1 LKVIYFF
8 LKFPYDYYGL
18 KDLLKSFL
26 DSRGIL
32 CNISTI
38 YLSNFSFD
46 GLNILFLNFI
56 RSDFYVLSILNC
68 RELQFY
74 KLKLKILLK
83 TSFNKQIILVLFLIN
98 IQIMRWLQYTS
109 FLSNKKKLYLE
120 LDIYIYKLFWKHLKK
135 RHPKKPNT
143 WIYLM
148 YWGNFSGLC
157 KFFVFDSNLNKF
169 IFLKSH
175 ISLLDN
181 YKINNYKIYNSL
193 NSFNLYNS
201 IKLNQIIFKKF
212 ELGYLPNY
220 TVFYEKQRGL
230 CVICKKPICLA
241 NFKILYLKKNNYSLF
256 QNLLLVHLYCNFENS
271 LVIILEIY

>member
-1 LKVIYFF
+1 MYFF
-8 LKFPYDYYGL
+8 LKFPYDYYVL
-18 KDLLKSFL
+18 KDLLESFL
-26 DSRGIL
+26 SSRGVT
-32 CNISTI
+32 CNVNNIS
-38 YLSNFSFD
+38 LSNFISE

-56 RSDFYVLSILNC
+56 RSDFYVLSIVNC
-68 RELQFY
+68 KELQFY

-83 TSFNKQIILVLFLIN
+83 TSFNKQVILVLLLIN
-98 IQIMRWLQYTS
+98 REIMKWLEYTS
-109 FLSNKKKLYLE
+109 FLPNKKKLYLD

-135 RHPKKPNT
+135 RHPKKSNT

-148 YWGNFSGLC
+148 YWGSFSGFC

-181 YKINNYKIYNSL
+181 YKISNYKIYNSM

-201 IKLNQIIFKKF
+201 MKLNQIIFRKF

-220 TVFYEKQRGL
+220 TVLYEKQRGL
-230 CVICKKPICLA
+230 CVICTKPICLTD
-241 NFKILYLKKNNYSLF
+241 FKILYLKKNSYRLF
-256 QNLLLVHLYCNFENS
+256 QNLLLVHLHCNFEDL